1 MTIDKWLTSETRYVE
16 LDYKYFCVTDFFFNF
31 SKKKRRKPEKNGDKW
46 LLTDKTNEK
55 NMKPDQPIV
64 ICLLS
69 KKVQV

>member
-1 MTIDKWLTSETRYVE
+1 
-16 LDYKYFCVTDFFFNF
+16 
-31 SKKKRRKPEKNGDKW
+31 
-46 LLTDKTNEK
+46 LTDKTNEK